1 MHWVYDLP
9 NWLFGVLTVL
19 VFCAVGI
26 GGMILTRRWVPS
38 LHNSELSH
46 NDIVGFYLG
55 AIGVFYGV
63 TLGLL
68 MVAVWQ
74 NFSETAQKV
83 DYEAG
88 CVAAFYR
95 NLSSYPEPS
104 RSQLQNDLRRYT
116 RNVIDV
122 AWPQQQKGIVPAI
135 NKAALDDLGSHLAT
149 FEPASEGQK
158 ILHSESIHRFNELVE
173 RERSRHL
180 SVTAGLSGPLW
191 ALLWIGALINI
202 AVTWSFHVKNRRM
215 HLWMTTLMSSFLGLM
230 VFLLAAMDHPFMGK
244 LSVSAEPFRIVYDTL
259 MKSGDIAVDSGNA
272 RTQ

>member
-19 VFCAVGI
+19 VFCAFGL

-38 LHNSELSH
+38 LHHSELSH
-46 NDIVGFYLG
+46 NDIVGFYFG
-55 AIGVFYGV
+55 AIAVFYGV

-83 DYEAG
+83 DREAG
-88 CVAAFYR
+88 RVAAFYR

-158 ILHSESIHRFNELVE
+158 ILHSESIHKFSEIVEL
-173 RERSRHL
+173 RRSRHL

-215 HLWMTTLMSSFLGLM
+215 HLWMTTLVSSLLGLM
-230 VFLLAAMDHPFMGK
+230 VFLLAEMDHPFMGR
-244 LSVSAEPFRIVYDTL
+244 LSVSSEPFQLVYKTL
-259 MKSGDIAVDSGNA
+259 MQADDSAVGSGNA